1 MSLAQVQALLN
12 CGQAK
17 AGDCDG
23 GSLFGTVEF
32 LQSFDVPVESC
43 QAYIAD
49 SSSASCTA
57 QDICEN
63 CLYDSCW
70 AVESTEDATK
80 EISTRGYP
88 AVGAGDFGLLWDES
102 TMVLSLPPFTLFSA
116 STHHPSSHWP
126 APSLQV
132 DRPVR
137 RPSLVI
143 LTPSD
148 SPPALDR

>member
-1 MSLAQVQALLN
+1 MNACWLQVQSVLN
-12 CGQAK
+12 CGQSK

-32 LQSFDVPVESC
+32 LKSFDVPVESC

-70 AVESTEDATK
+70 AVASTDDATQ

-88 AVGAGDFGLLWDES
+88 AVGAGDYGLVWDES
-102 TMVLSLPPFTLFSA
+102 SMVLSPPSPA
-116 STHHPSSHWP
+116 SSHPSP
-126 APSLQV
+126 Y
-132 DRPVR
+132 
-137 RPSLVI
+137 
-143 LTPSD
+143 TY
-148 SPPALDR
+148 PPEGLAEWLAEG